1 MPKMMI
7 NGIAIDW
14 VKQIPKNIEGEV
26 TKNTIQGGKRPD
38 ISTHIKIENRVINL
52 ECSIIGIDKDIRYE
66 NIYNMGIKKEQ
77 IKIEESTLAFLRFIN
92 KENIDTYAMTF
103 LEQTNI
109 GENFIDFNMT
119 LEALKFSSL
128 KMTETTVKAQ
138 RIKTNASIGKT
149 KTIGMG
155 RVSKIAP
162 LGESQYSK

>member
-7 NGIAIDW
+7 NGVTIDW
-14 VKQIPKNIEGEV
+14 VKQIPKSLEGEV
-26 TKNTIQGGKRPD
+26 TKNTIQGGKKPD

-52 ECSIIGIDKDIRYE
+52 ECSVLGVDKDIRYE
-66 NIYNMGIKKEQ
+66 NIYNMGINKEQ

-92 KENIDTYAMTF
+92 KENAETYAMTF

-128 KMTETTVKAQ
+128 KMTETTVKTQ
-138 RIKTNASIGKT
+138 RIKTKASIGKS
-149 KTIGMG
+149 KTIG
-155 RVSKIAP
+155 VTELNKTVPKSKLP
-162 LGESQYSK
+162 W